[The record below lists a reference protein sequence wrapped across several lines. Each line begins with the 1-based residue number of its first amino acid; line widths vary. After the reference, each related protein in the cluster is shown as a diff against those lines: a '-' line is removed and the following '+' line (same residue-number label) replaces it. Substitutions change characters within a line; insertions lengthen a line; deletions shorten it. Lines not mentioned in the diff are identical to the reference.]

1 MNSEQAGLGRT
12 GSLIGAYLVKHYHM
26 AAREAIA
33 WLRICRPGCV
43 IGRQQTWLEDME
55 GMLWKLGEDYST
67 LLQHWVLKPPYAI
80 EELSTYARKKPDYIV
95 NNLHGL
101 PWDRSDLDYRLLE
114 SLIYRATT
122 GAETVYVKWE

>member
-1 MNSEQAGLGRT
+1 MEEIRIRSLLALDRCQEILTAKKLNLVMTMMAGLGRT

-55 GMLWKLGEDYST
+55 GMLWKLGEDYRT
-67 LLQHWVLKPPYAI
+67 GTWGLVKQLL
-80 EELSTYARKKPDYIV
+80 TYTF
-95 NNLHGL
+95 L
-101 PWDRSDLDYRLLE
+101 
-114 SLIYRATT
+114 
-122 GAETVYVKWE
+122 